1 MYSLGKEGQHWVK
14 GLENDIDGGFPF
26 YPQSVSSDGTYW
38 LTYMKVPDMK
48 ELLTEEYFV
57 AHSNILDKKKQD
69 ELKAIIAKADEEANP
84 ILVLLKLKK

>member
-1 MYSLGKEGQHWVK
+1 
-14 GLENDIDGGFPF
+14 
-26 YPQSVSSDGTYW
+26 
-38 LTYMKVPDMK
+38 MK